1 MLIKSSAAKF
11 PAALG
16 RELAVKSAGFQ
27 RNYSASESLPH
38 TCLSLIQK
46 YLLKNGASPP
56 NWTLCFKCNR
66 IRQPPSLN
74 QISNLILPC
83 LKP

>member
-27 RNYSASESLPH
+27 RNYSARESLPR
-38 TCLSLIQK
+38 TDWRCLQK
-46 YLLKNGASPP
+46 FSKKNGARTP
-56 NWTLCFKCNR
+56 NWTSYFKCNR
-66 IRQPPSLN
+66 TW
-74 QISNLILPC
+74 
-83 LKP
+83 